1 MIYGHLERE
10 HPWTTVAAQVHFK
23 GSKVL
28 ITQGKQLKGTPSV
41 ANFVVPNNS
50 TKSAMLGPYFGC
62 PGSLFGPY
70 VKGERGCNEL

>member
-10 HPWTTVAAQVHFK
+10 HPRTTVAAQVHLK

-28 ITQGKQLKGTPSV
+28 IAQGKQLKGTPSV

-50 TKSAMLGPYFGC
+50 TKSAILGPYFERT
-62 PGSLFGPY
+62 GSLFGHY
-70 VKGERGCNEL
+70 VKGGSGLQ